1 MQILK
6 SENKKSSILPL
17 FAVATFG
24 LHLLT
29 LLVLFFHWSML
40 QQLQRRLTP
49 QSLVQLADGRAITVD
64 PKLNLERDPETIR
77 RFVGETMTLMLTWSQ
92 QQQPKTVW
100 EVSSELI
107 ANELQPKL
115 QSEISPTENLSR
127 GTENVLV
134 IERISQPTKIEDG
147 KWKVEMFANQIIFTN
162 SDRLGKSVSFNKQIL
177 VRAIDE
183 QAASLPNSPQ
193 PLNLAAYRLGEA
205 RLKIY
210 NICEIQEKKCS

>member
-64 PKLNLERDPETIR
+64 PKQNLERDPETIR
-77 RFVGETMTLMLTWSQ
+77 RFVGETMTLMLSWSQ
-92 QQQPKTVW
+92 QQQPKAVW

-115 QSEISPTENLSR
+115 QSEISPTENLSK

-134 IERISQPTKIEDG
+134 IQRVYQPTKIENG

-162 SDRLGKSVSFNKQIL
+162 SDRLGKSISFNKQIL

-183 QAASLPNSPQ
+183 QAASLPNSPL

-210 NICEIQEKKCS
+210 NICEIQDKKCF

>member
-49 QSLVQLADGRAITVD
+49 QSLVQLADGHAITVD
-64 PKLNLERDPETIR
+64 PKLNLEREPETIR

-134 IERISQPTKIEDG
+134 IQSISQPTKIENG

-162 SDRLGKSVSFNKQIL
+162 SDKLGKSISFNKQIL
-177 VRAIDE
+177 VKAIDE
-183 QAASLPNSPQ
+183 QAASLPNSPL

>member
-24 LHLLT
+24 FHLLT
-29 LLVLFFHWSML
+29 LVVLFFHWSML

-64 PKLNLERDPETIR
+64 PKQNLERDPETIR

-92 QQQPKTVW
+92 QQQPKRVW

-134 IERISQPTKIEDG
+134 IERISQPTKIENG
-147 KWKVEMFANQIIFTN
+147 KWKVEMLANQIIFTN
-162 SDRLGKSVSFNKQIL
+162 SDRLGKSISFNKQIL

-183 QAASLPNSPQ
+183 QAASLPNSPL

-210 NICEIQEKKCS
+210 NICEIQDKKCT

>member
-6 SENKKSSILPL
+6 SENKKSGILPL

-49 QSLVQLADGRAITVD
+49 QSLVQLADGHAITVD
-64 PKLNLERDPETIR
+64 PKQNLERHPETIR

-115 QSEISPTENLSR
+115 QSQISPTENLSK

-134 IERISQPTKIEDG
+134 IQSISQPTKIEDG

-162 SDRLGKSVSFNKQIL
+162 SDRLGKSISFNKIIL
-177 VRAIDE
+177 VRALDE
-183 QAASLPNSPQ
+183 QAASLPNSPL

-210 NICEIQEKKCS
+210 NICEIQDKKCS

>member
-64 PKLNLERDPETIR
+64 PKLNLERDPQTIR

-134 IERISQPTKIEDG
+134 IQRISQPTKIENG

-210 NICEIQEKKCS
+210 NICEIQDKKCS

>member
-49 QSLVQLADGRAITVD
+49 QSLVQLADGHAITVD
-64 PKLNLERDPETIR
+64 PKLNLERDPQTIR

-115 QSEISPTENLSR
+115 ESEISPTENLSR

-134 IERISQPTKIEDG
+134 IQRISQPTKIEDG

-183 QAASLPNSPQ
+183 QAASLPNSPL

-210 NICEIQEKKCS
+210 NICEIQDKKCS

>member
-29 LLVLFFHWSML
+29 LFVLFFHWSML

-49 QSLVQLADGRAITVD
+49 QSLVQLADGNAITVD
-64 PKLNLERDPETIR
+64 PKQNLERHPETIR
-77 RFVGETMTLMLTWSQ
+77 RFVGETMTLMLSWSQ

-115 QSEISPTENLSR
+115 QSEISPTENLSK

-134 IERISQPTKIEDG
+134 IQRISQPTKIEDG
-147 KWKVEMFANQIIFTN
+147 KWKVEMLANQIIFTN
-162 SDRLGKSVSFNKQIL
+162 SDRLGKSISFNKIIL
-177 VRAIDE
+177 VKAIDE
-183 QAASLPNSPQ
+183 QAASLPNSPL

-210 NICEIQEKKCS
+210 NICEIQDKKCS

>member
-1 MQILK
+1 MQILN
-6 SENKKSSILPL
+6 SENKKTSILPL

-24 LHLLT
+24 VHLLT
-29 LLVLFFHWSML
+29 LLVLLFHWSML
-40 QQLQRRLTP
+40 QQLKQQLTP

-64 PKLNLERDPETIR
+64 PKGNLERHPEAIR
-77 RFVGETMTLMLTWSQ
+77 RFVGETMTIMLNWSQ

-100 EVSSELI
+100 EISSQLI

-115 QSEISPTENLSR
+115 QSEISPSENLSR

-134 IERISQPTKIEDG
+134 IQKISQPTKIEDG
-147 KWKVEMFANQIIFTN
+147 KWKIEMLANQLIFTS
-162 SDRLGKSVSFNKQIL
+162 SDRLGKSIPFNKQIL

-183 QAASLPNSPQ
+183 QATSLPNLPI
-193 PLNLAAYRLGEA
+193 PLHLAVYRLGEA

-210 NICEIQEKKCS
+210 NICELQDKNCS

>member
-64 PKLNLERDPETIR
+64 PKLNLERDPQTIR

-134 IERISQPTKIEDG
+134 IQRISQPTKIENG

-162 SDRLGKSVSFNKQIL
+162 SDRLGKSISFNKQIL

-210 NICEIQEKKCS
+210 NICEIQDKKCL

>member
-49 QSLVQLADGRAITVD
+49 QSLVQLADGHAITVD
-64 PKLNLERDPETIR
+64 PKLNLEREPETIR

-134 IERISQPTKIEDG
+134 IQSISQPTKIENG

-162 SDRLGKSVSFNKQIL
+162 SDKLGKSISFNKQIL

>member
-40 QQLQRRLTP
+40 QQLQRQLTP
-49 QSLVQLADGRAITVD
+49 QSLVQLADGHAITVD
-64 PKLNLERDPETIR
+64 PKPNLERHPETIR

-115 QSEISPTENLSR
+115 QSQISPTENLSK

-162 SDRLGKSVSFNKQIL
+162 SDRLGKSISFNKIIL
-177 VRAIDE
+177 VRAIDQE
-183 QAASLPNSPQ
+183 AASLPNSPL

-210 NICEIQEKKCS
+210 NICEIQDKKCS